1 MSLETVGLWIDHS
14 RAVILFPGSLT
25 AHLVESRSQDPGRYY
40 DHVIEVLGAPR
51 PLLIMGPGRAK
62 DELRERMARVVTRRR
77 EAGEWVVEVE
87 AADAMTTPEI
97 VATLSSRLGS

>member
-25 AHLVESRSQDPGRYY
+25 AHLVEPGSQDPGRYY
-40 DHVIEVLGAPR
+40 DDVIEVLGAPR

-62 DELRERMARVVTRRR
+62 DELRERMARIMTRRR
-77 EAGEWVVEVE
+77 EAREWVVEVE
-87 AADAMTTPEI
+87 TAESMTTPQI
-97 VATLSSRLGS
+97 VATLSNRLAS